1 MTPKEIGV
9 GKQSADPVAHPS
21 DNRSR
26 VEFAKRAIEEMAVTA
41 VQTGCKGS
49 IGVEI
54 PVKAGKLGK
63 VKQVRVVSSS
73 E

>member
-1 MTPKEIGV
+1 MSPHSENGP
-9 GKQSADPVAHPS
+9 ADPVAHPS

-26 VEFAKRAIEEMAVTA
+26 VEFAKRAIEELAVSA

-54 PVKAGKLGK
+54 PVKDGKLGK
-63 VKQVRVVSSS
+63 VKQVHVVSS
-73 E
+73 EE